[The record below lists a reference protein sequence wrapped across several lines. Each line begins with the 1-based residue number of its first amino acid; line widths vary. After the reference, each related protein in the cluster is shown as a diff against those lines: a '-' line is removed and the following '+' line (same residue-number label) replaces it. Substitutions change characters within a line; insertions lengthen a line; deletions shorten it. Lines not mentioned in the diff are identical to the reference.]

1 MSNVKKTSSLFDKV
15 ISAFMRGAE
24 GGGYGKW
31 AAPLF
36 LGIACLVAF
45 TFAALFHFLG
55 ALGACA
61 TAAVLA
67 ALALAHFDAEE
78 SEQPAEPAEAEPLPA
93 TRRRKNNV
101 IQFPK
106 GKAI

>member
-1 MSNVKKTSSLFDKV
+1 MSNVKKQALFFDKV

-36 LGIACLVAF
+36 FRHCLPRRIYICRSVS
-45 TFAALFHFLG
+45 FLG

-101 IQFPK
+101 IPFPK